1 MTGLLPQPVP
11 RSVSALTALR
21 IHHDFA
27 RQPAGSGIE
36 PQCAVLRAKSFVHSV
51 EHRTKVKWMVVR
63 SGVSCQELCRS
74 AAEMLTPG
82 EKGQSNR
89 NTFPSWLY
97 FATAIQDVMRLTVP
111 IQT

>member
-36 PQCAVLRAKSFVHSV
+36 PQCAVLQAKSFVYGV
-51 EHRTKVKWMVVR
+51 EHRTQSEMDG
-63 SGVSCQELCRS
+63 SGFRRKLPRALSISR
-74 AAEMLTPG
+74 
-82 EKGQSNR
+82 
-89 NTFPSWLY
+89 
-97 FATAIQDVMRLTVP
+97 
-111 IQT
+111 